1 MRANLTICSVNSM
14 YIFFSGGY
22 CFHQS
27 ELMMAALE
35 YLGFQVERIAAWVL
49 LGNLFQEGMPL
60 NHNILWVKS
69 EDQMF
74 LCDPGL
80 AAASPRYNY
89 TYS

>member
-1 MRANLTICSVNSM
+1 MYNLGIK
-14 YIFFSGGY
+14 IEFSSACNLKFIKGGY

-27 ELMMAALE
+27 ELMTAALE

-49 LGNLFQEGMPL
+49 LGNQFQEGMPL

-74 LCDPGL
+74 ICDPGL
-80 AAASPRYNY
+80 AAASPR
-89 TYS
+89 